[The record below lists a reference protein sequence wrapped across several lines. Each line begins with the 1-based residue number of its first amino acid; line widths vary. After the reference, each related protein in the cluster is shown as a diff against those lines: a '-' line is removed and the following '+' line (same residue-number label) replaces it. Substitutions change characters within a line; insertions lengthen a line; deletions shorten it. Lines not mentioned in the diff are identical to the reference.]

1 MAQLPQEFLTRMQE
15 MLGDEFDAFLTSY
28 DAPRTAGLRVNTKK
42 CRTEDFPPLVPGTW
56 KKIPWIPNGYFVPDG
71 MRMGQSPLY
80 AAGVFYLQEPSAM
93 TPASRLPIEPGERV
107 LDLCAAPG
115 GKATE
120 LNARLK
126 GTGLLVAND
135 ISNARAKALLRNLEL
150 FGSEN
155 VLVTN
160 ETPAGLADVFP
171 GFFDKILVDA
181 PCSGEGMFRK
191 DEAVIGTWTPERP
204 DFFAE
209 LQREI
214 TSNAVKMLRP
224 GGLMMY
230 STCTFA
236 PQELLSLYE
245 RNNETETFVEEYP
258 LKKEE
263 EPEIDLSDLSSASEV
278 PLLLQWDQRWGYH
291 RYAGEVMGLSGCGP
305 TALSMV
311 AIFMTGDITK
321 NPRWVADFASQN
333 GYAVDGSGTAW
344 SLMLEGARQI
354 GLSSKEIPVE
364 RERVENNLQAG
375 NPIIALMGP
384 GEFTSNGHFIVLTGL
399 QNGRLKINDPN
410 SRKNSEKTW
419 DIDQV
424 LEQTKAVWVY
434 YK

>member
-1 MAQLPQEFLTRMQE
+1 
-15 MLGDEFDAFLTSY
+15 
-28 DAPRTAGLRVNTKK
+28 
-42 CRTEDFPPLVPGTW
+42 
-56 KKIPWIPNGYFVPDG
+56 

-204 DFFAE
+204 DFFAD

-236 PQELLSLYE
+236 PQEDEGTVSFLLENFPEMELIEMEGYEGFFKRQSSLG
-245 RNNETETFVEEYP
+245 ET
-258 LKKEE
+258 
-263 EPEIDLSDLSSASEV
+263 
-278 PLLLQWDQRWGYH
+278 
-291 RYAGEVMGLSGCGP
+291 
-305 TALSMV
+305 
-311 AIFMTGDITK
+311 AI
-321 NPRWVADFASQN
+321 R
-333 GYAVDGSGTAW
+333 
-344 SLMLEGARQI
+344 
-354 GLSSKEIPVE
+354 
-364 RERVENNLQAG
+364 
-375 NPIIALMGP
+375 
-384 GEFTSNGHFIVLTGL
+384 
-399 QNGRLKINDPN
+399 RLKRPCASGRI
-410 SRKNSEKTW
+410 K
-419 DIDQV
+419 
-424 LEQTKAVWVY
+424 
-434 YK
+434 

>member
-1 MAQLPQEFLTRMQE
+1 MIRESNTLTWQE
-15 MLGDEFDAFLTSY
+15 
-28 DAPRTAGLRVNTKK
+28 TAEQKK
-42 CRTEDFPPLVPGTW
+42 M
-56 KKIPWIPNGYFVPDG
+56 
-71 MRMGQSPLY
+71 MR
-80 AAGVFYLQEPSAM
+80 
-93 TPASRLPIEPGERV
+93 RRERV
-107 LDLCAAPG
+107 RRR
-115 GKATE
+115 K
-120 LNARLK
+120 RK
-126 GTGLLVAND
+126 VWRIRGLLLLLSCLLILGGVRHFRQNP
-135 ISNARAKALLRNLEL
+135 IQRYAKAN
-150 FGSEN
+150 GISM
-155 VLVTN
+155 
-160 ETPAGLADVFP
+160 DQY
-171 GFFDKILVDA
+171 
-181 PCSGEGMFRK
+181 
-191 DEAVIGTWTPERP
+191 PE
-204 DFFAE
+204 
-209 LQREI
+209 
-214 TSNAVKMLRP
+214 
-224 GGLMMY
+224 
-230 STCTFA
+230 
-236 PQELLSLYE
+236 ELLSLYE
-245 RNNETETFVEEYP
+245 RNKETETFVEEYP
-258 LKKEE
+258 LKKDG

-311 AIFMTGDITK
+311 AIFMT
-321 NPRWVADFASQN
+321 
-333 GYAVDGSGTAW
+333 GTAW

>member
-1 MAQLPQEFLTRMQE
+1 MGRFIAIPENNEKSRRGFFMRNDNNTLEWRQAAEWKSTVRRREKARRRRRKVRRMRAVLL
-15 MLGDEFDAFLTSY
+15 LGCILIF
-28 DAPRTAGLRVNTKK
+28 
-42 CRTEDFPPLVPGTW
+42 
-56 KKIPWIPNGYFVPDG
+56 
-71 MRMGQSPLY
+71 
-80 AAGVFYLQEPSAM
+80 AGVLRAGQN
-93 TPASRLPIEPGERV
+93 PIKRY
-107 LDLCAAPG
+107 
-115 GKATE
+115 
-120 LNARLK
+120 
-126 GTGLLVAND
+126 
-135 ISNARAKALLRNLEL
+135 AKANGISMDEYPEDLL
-150 FGSEN
+150 
-155 VLVTN
+155 
-160 ETPAGLADVFP
+160 
-171 GFFDKILVDA
+171 K
-181 PCSGEGMFRK
+181 
-191 DEAVIGTWTPERP
+191 
-204 DFFAE
+204 
-209 LQREI
+209 
-214 TSNAVKMLRP
+214 
-224 GGLMMY
+224 
-230 STCTFA
+230 
-236 PQELLSLYE
+236 LYE
-245 RNNETETFVEEYP
+245 RNKETETFVEEYP
-258 LKKEE
+258 LKKDV
-263 EPEIDLSDLSSASEV
+263 EPEIDLSDLADISEI

-291 RYAGEVMGLSGCGP
+291 QYAGEVMGLSGCGP

>member
-1 MAQLPQEFLTRMQE
+1 MIREDNTLEWQETAEQKRMTQ
-15 MLGDEFDAFLTSY
+15 
-28 DAPRTAGLRVNTKK
+28 RRIIQ
-42 CRTEDFPPLVPGTW
+42 R
-56 KKIPWIPNGYFVPDG
+56 
-71 MRMGQSPLY
+71 R
-80 AAGVFYLQEPSAM
+80 
-93 TPASRLPIEPGERV
+93 ER
-107 LDLCAAPG
+107 
-115 GKATE
+115 
-120 LNARLK
+120 ARRRK
-126 GTGLLVAND
+126 RKVWRIRGLLLLFGCLLLLGGVRRFRQNP
-135 ISNARAKALLRNLEL
+135 IQRYAKAN
-150 FGSEN
+150 GISM
-155 VLVTN
+155 
-160 ETPAGLADVFP
+160 DQY
-171 GFFDKILVDA
+171 
-181 PCSGEGMFRK
+181 
-191 DEAVIGTWTPERP
+191 PE
-204 DFFAE
+204 
-209 LQREI
+209 
-214 TSNAVKMLRP
+214 
-224 GGLMMY
+224 
-230 STCTFA
+230 
-236 PQELLSLYE
+236 ELLSLYE

-375 NPIIALMGP
+375 NSIIALMGP

>member
-1 MAQLPQEFLTRMQE
+1 MRNESNTLEWRQAAEWKSTVRRREKARRRRRKVRRMRAV
-15 MLGDEFDAFLTSY
+15 LLLSCILIF
-28 DAPRTAGLRVNTKK
+28 
-42 CRTEDFPPLVPGTW
+42 
-56 KKIPWIPNGYFVPDG
+56 
-71 MRMGQSPLY
+71 
-80 AAGVFYLQEPSAM
+80 AGVLRAGQN
-93 TPASRLPIEPGERV
+93 PIKRY
-107 LDLCAAPG
+107 
-115 GKATE
+115 
-120 LNARLK
+120 
-126 GTGLLVAND
+126 
-135 ISNARAKALLRNLEL
+135 AKANGISMDEYPEDLL
-150 FGSEN
+150 
-155 VLVTN
+155 
-160 ETPAGLADVFP
+160 
-171 GFFDKILVDA
+171 K
-181 PCSGEGMFRK
+181 
-191 DEAVIGTWTPERP
+191 
-204 DFFAE
+204 
-209 LQREI
+209 
-214 TSNAVKMLRP
+214 
-224 GGLMMY
+224 
-230 STCTFA
+230 
-236 PQELLSLYE
+236 LYE
-245 RNNETETFVEEYP
+245 RNKETETFVEEYP
-258 LKKEE
+258 LKKDV
-263 EPEIDLSDLSSASEV
+263 EPEIDLSDLSSTSEV

-291 RYAGEVMGLSGCGP
+291 QYAGEVMGLSGCGP

-424 LEQTKAVWVY
+424 LEQTNAVWVY

>member
-1 MAQLPQEFLTRMQE
+1 MGRFIAIPENNEKSRRGFFMRNENNTLEWRQAAEWKSTVRRREKARRRRRKVRRMRAVLL
-15 MLGDEFDAFLTSY
+15 LGCILIF
-28 DAPRTAGLRVNTKK
+28 
-42 CRTEDFPPLVPGTW
+42 
-56 KKIPWIPNGYFVPDG
+56 
-71 MRMGQSPLY
+71 
-80 AAGVFYLQEPSAM
+80 AGVLRAGQN
-93 TPASRLPIEPGERV
+93 PIKRY
-107 LDLCAAPG
+107 
-115 GKATE
+115 
-120 LNARLK
+120 
-126 GTGLLVAND
+126 
-135 ISNARAKALLRNLEL
+135 AKANGISMDEYPEDLL
-150 FGSEN
+150 
-155 VLVTN
+155 
-160 ETPAGLADVFP
+160 
-171 GFFDKILVDA
+171 K
-181 PCSGEGMFRK
+181 
-191 DEAVIGTWTPERP
+191 
-204 DFFAE
+204 
-209 LQREI
+209 
-214 TSNAVKMLRP
+214 
-224 GGLMMY
+224 
-230 STCTFA
+230 
-236 PQELLSLYE
+236 LYE
-245 RNNETETFVEEYP
+245 RNKETETFVEEYP
-258 LKKEE
+258 LKKDV
-263 EPEIDLSDLSSASEV
+263 EPEIDLSDLADISEI

-291 RYAGEVMGLSGCGP
+291 QYAGEVMGLSGCGP

>member
-204 DFFAE
+204 DFFAD

-236 PQELLSLYE
+236 PQEDEGTVSFLLENFPEMELIEMEGYE
-245 RNNETETFVEEYP
+245 GFSKGNPVWGNGD
-258 LKKEE
+258 
-263 EPEIDLSDLSSASEV
+263 PEIEKTV
-278 PLLLQWDQRWGYH
+278 RIWP
-291 RYAGEVMGLSGCGP
+291 
-305 TALSMV
+305 
-311 AIFMTGDITK
+311 
-321 NPRWVADFASQN
+321 ASQPFAVTLSADKFKDYMN
-333 GYAVDGSGTAW
+333 LKADDERTEKYLHGETISVEPGETASPSGWKLVCVDGFGLGWGKLVNGT
-344 SLMLEGARQI
+344 L
-354 GLSSKEIPVE
+354 KNKYPV
-364 RERVENNLQAG
+364 G
-375 NPIIALMGP
+375 W
-384 GEFTSNGHFIVLTGL
+384 
-399 QNGRLKINDPN
+399 
-410 SRKNSEKTW
+410 RK
-419 DIDQV
+419 
-424 LEQTKAVWVY
+424 
-434 YK
+434 

>member
-1 MAQLPQEFLTRMQE
+1 MIREDNTLEWQETAEQKRMTQ
-15 MLGDEFDAFLTSY
+15 
-28 DAPRTAGLRVNTKK
+28 RRIIQ
-42 CRTEDFPPLVPGTW
+42 R
-56 KKIPWIPNGYFVPDG
+56 
-71 MRMGQSPLY
+71 R
-80 AAGVFYLQEPSAM
+80 
-93 TPASRLPIEPGERV
+93 ER
-107 LDLCAAPG
+107 
-115 GKATE
+115 
-120 LNARLK
+120 ARRRK
-126 GTGLLVAND
+126 RKVWRIRGLLLLFGCLLFLGGVRRFRQNT
-135 ISNARAKALLRNLEL
+135 IQRYAKAN
-150 FGSEN
+150 GISM
-155 VLVTN
+155 
-160 ETPAGLADVFP
+160 DQY
-171 GFFDKILVDA
+171 
-181 PCSGEGMFRK
+181 
-191 DEAVIGTWTPERP
+191 PE
-204 DFFAE
+204 
-209 LQREI
+209 
-214 TSNAVKMLRP
+214 
-224 GGLMMY
+224 
-230 STCTFA
+230 
-236 PQELLSLYE
+236 ELLSLYE